1 MYLLCPFPG
10 NSLAAFV
17 EQDPA
22 YAKLFTGMN
31 PLGRLGRTD
40 ELRGV
45 LAWLASDAGSFCT
58 GSE

>member
-1 MYLLCPFPG
+1 MLTVHLS
-10 NSLAAFV
+10 NIIISLTDFL
-17 EQDPA
+17 EHPD
-22 YAKLFTGMN
+22 YADRFMSAN
-31 PLGRLGRTD
+31 PLGRIGRTD

>member
-1 MYLLCPFPG
+1 M
-10 NSLAAFV
+10 AAFV

-31 PLGRLGRTD
+31 PLGRIGRTD